1 MLDPENSAADKEV
14 YDKLDPKYRDD
25 VVVKRN
31 NFTFTDLKKSKKAFK
46 NRKDL
51 DNSTFHTTKMD
62 HVNFEKS
69 NLEKSKF
76 FNADLLTTN
85 LKGANLKDSTFE
97 FGIVDGA
104 NFEGAN
110 LEGVT
115 FHGVSGLDRANFKG
129 TIYEGKPGYGDKY
142 TGMSLLDEVNEK
154 RKSYLKQKRLEKK
167 AALEGTA
174 KGVTKRHRH
183 KRSSKKRK
191 HHSTKR
197 RK

>member
-1 MLDPENSAADKEV
+1 
-14 YDKLDPKYRDD
+14 
-25 VVVKRN
+25 
-31 NFTFTDLKKSKKAFK
+31 
-46 NRKDL
+46 
-51 DNSTFHTTKMD
+51 
-62 HVNFEKS
+62 
-69 NLEKSKF
+69 
-76 FNADLLTTN
+76 

-129 TIYEGKPGYGDKY
+129 TIFEGKKGYGENY

-154 RKSYLKQKRLEKK
+154 RKAYLKEKRLEKK
-167 AALEGTA
+167 AKLEGTA
-174 KGVTKRHRH
+174 KGVTKRNRRH
-183 KRSSKKRK
+183 KKRK
-191 HHSTKR
+191 HRSTKR

>member
-1 MLDPENSAADKEV
+1 MLDPENSEVDKEI
-14 YDKLDPKYRDD
+14 YDNLDPKYRDD

-31 NFTFTDLKKSKKAFK
+31 NFTFTNLKKNKKAYK
-46 NRKDL
+46 NREDL
-51 DNSTFHTTKMD
+51 DHSTFHTTTLD
-62 HVNFEKS
+62 HVNLEKS
-69 NLEKSKF
+69 NLKNSKF
-76 FNADLLTTN
+76 FNANLLTTN

-154 RKSYLKQKRLEKK
+154 RKAYLKEKRLEKK
-167 AALEGTA
+167 AKLEGTA
-174 KGVTKRHRH
+174 KGVTKRRHRQ
-183 KRSSKKRK
+183 KKRK
-191 HHSTKR
+191 HRVTKR

>member
-31 NFTFTDLKKSKKAFK
+31 NFTFSDLKKSKKAFK

-51 DNSTFHTTKMD
+51 DHSTFHTTKLD
-62 HVNFEKS
+62 HVNLEKS

-115 FHGVSGLDRANFKG
+115 FHGVTGIDRANFKG
-129 TIYEGKPGYGDKY
+129 TVFEGKPGYGENY
-142 TGMSLLDEVNEK
+142 TGMSLYDEVKEK
-154 RKSYLKQKRLEKK
+154 RKSYLKEERLKKK
-167 AALEGTA
+167 ATLEGTA
-174 KGVTKRHRH
+174 KGVTKRRH
-183 KRSSKKRK
+183 NRGNKKRK
-191 HHSTKR
+191 HRVTRR

>member
-1 MLDPENSAADKEV
+1 MSERIIHTDIYDYLNPEKKDDSMDK
-14 YDKLDPKYRDD
+14 K
-25 VVVKRN
+25 KRN
-31 NFTFTDLKKSKKAFK
+31 NFAFTNFKKNKKAFK

-51 DNSTFHTTKMD
+51 DHSIFHTTNL
-62 HVNFEKS
+62 HQVNFEKS
-69 NLEKSKF
+69 NLEDSQF

-85 LKGANLKDSTFE
+85 LKGAKLKNSTIKW
-97 FGIVDGA
+97 GTVDGA
-104 NFEGAN
+104 NFEGAD

-115 FHGVSGLDRANFKG
+115 FEGVHGLDRANFKG
-129 TIYEGKPGYGDKY
+129 TIFEGKPGYGENY
-142 TGMSLLDEVNEK
+142 TGMSLYDEVGEK
-154 RKSYLKQKRLEKK
+154 RKAFLRQRRLEKK

-183 KRSSKKRK
+183 KRSNKKRK